1 MRILFLDLD
10 TLRADH
16 LSCYGYHRK
25 TSPYIDWISSQGVRF
40 ENYYCSDA
48 PCLPSRAALMT
59 GRFGI
64 HTGVVGHGGTA
75 ADLRLQGRSRGFR
88 DRCAVSNWPAL
99 LKQAGFQTV
108 TISPFAERH
117 GAWWFYAG
125 FTQMYNPGLGGMES
139 AEHVTPLALNW
150 LKNYGQQD
158 NWFLHVNYWDPHTP
172 YRAPA
177 EFGNPFLHDPLPD
190 WLTAEVLEKHRS
202 LVGPH
207 CARELAMY
215 DNQSLPQYPRYLGE
229 IKNLEDLK
237 FHLDNYDC
245 GIRYTDQHIGQ
256 LIETLDKLKVLEETA
271 IIVTADHGENQ
282 GELGIYAEHGTADE
296 ATCHIPM
303 IIRWPGGLRGKVDKG
318 FHYQLD
324 WPPTL
329 ACLLG
334 KEVNSTW
341 EGRSYASSI
350 LKGEETGYEQLILS
364 QCAHVCQRSV
374 RFGPWLYIRTYHD
387 GYHLFPEEMLF
398 HLKEDPHEQK
408 NLAESHPEVCGEA
421 ARRLENWHSEMMATS
436 ESSEDPMWVVL
447 REGGPAHARGRLKSY
462 CEYLRKTGRAWAI
475 EELKRRHPGEF
486 SSG

>member
-25 TSPYIDWISSQGVRF
+25 TSPHIDWISSQGVRF

-75 ADLRLQGRSRGFR
+75 ADLRLEGKNRGFR
-88 DRCAVSNWPAL
+88 DRCAVSNWPAF

-139 AEHVTPLALNW
+139 AEDVTPLALNW

-207 CARELAMY
+207 GARELAMY
-215 DNQSLPQYPRYLGE
+215 DNRTLSQYPRYLGE
-229 IKNLEDLK
+229 IKSLENLK

-245 GIRYTDQHIGQ
+245 GIRYMDQHIGQ

-282 GELGIYAEHGTADE
+282 GELGIYAEHATADE

-303 IIRWPGGLRGKVDKG
+303 IIRWPGGLQGKVDKG
-318 FHYQLD
+318 LHYQLD

-329 ACLLG
+329 ACLLK
-334 KEVNSTW
+334 KEVNPNW
-341 EGRSYASSI
+341 EGKSYADSI
-350 LKGEETGYEQLILS
+350 LKGIETGRTELILS

-374 RFGPWLYIRTYHD
+374 RFGSWLYIRTYHD

-408 NLAESHPEVCGEA
+408 NLAENHPDVCGEA
-421 ARRLENWHSEMMATS
+421 ARRLESWHSKMITSS
-436 ESSEDPMWVVL
+436 ESAEDPMWVVL
-447 REGGPAHARGRLKSY
+447 REGGPAHARGRLKYY
-462 CEYLRKTGRAWAI
+462 CDYLRQTGRAWAI